1 VYRDKFLRS
10 IAVPHKMRW
19 LCASVFVCL
28 YDEKKV
34 WSLIVVIDVVA
45 VCVCVCV
52 FVFLLVCLLLFMG
65 YIIYSYNT
73 YNKMMHIYVAV
84 VAVLY

>member
-1 VYRDKFLRS
+1 MYRDKFLRS

-19 LCASVFVCL
+19 LCASVLVCL

-52 FVFLLVCLLLFMG
+52 RFSSCLFAIVYG
-65 YIIYSYNT
+65 IY
-73 YNKMMHIYVAV
+73 HIFI
-84 VAVLY
+84 